1 MLLKLLQDY
10 RGILKNL
17 PTNFKKILKKNA
29 KVLEIGSND
38 CTLLDYI
45 KKKGINVIGVDP
57 AKSIKINNSIKVYK
71 NLFNYKFSKTL
82 KKNIISLTA

>member
-1 MLLKLLQDY
+1 MIDPDLVYGDYLYVTKTSSGLPGHFKKLADKLF
-10 RGILKNL
+10 K
-17 PTNFKKILKKNA
+17 KKILKKNA

-57 AKSIKINNSIKVYK
+57 
-71 NLFNYKFSKTL
+71 
-82 KKNIISLTA
+82 KKY